1 MILLHDQKIAVMTL
15 PKCATNT
22 LHAAL
27 RRKKWNGETF
37 VGYSTLGTNTYDRHV
52 NIWPHETRR
61 YKKVVTCRNPYNRL
75 VSLYLHFTTREAGHG
90 RPAPS
95 FQEYVQAVMNDDPNL
110 EKWYKWNLSMWTE
123 NVEIDHLLHC
133 ENLQQDLEA
142 TGLAVKNLPFLNKNY
157 RAQRYVDF
165 FNKEGVP
172 DEEMMDLVH
181 DWCDADC
188 QKFGYQHEVHIGGTW
203 N

>member
-27 RRKKWNGETF
+27 RRKKWGGETY
-37 VGYSTLGTNTYDRHV
+37 VGYSTLGANTYDRHV
-52 NIWPHETRR
+52 NIWPHEVRR

-75 VSLYLHFTTREAGHG
+75 VSLYLHYTTREAGLG
-90 RPAPS
+90 NSAPN
-95 FQEYVQAVMNDDPNL
+95 FEDFVNAVVSDDPNL
-110 EKWYKWNLSMWTE
+110 EKWYKWNLSKWTE
-123 NVEIDHLLHC
+123 GLEIEHLLHC
-133 ENLQQDLEA
+133 ENLRDDLS
-142 TGLAVKNLPFLNKNY
+142 TIGLVVRVLPFLNKNY

-165 FNKEGVP
+165 FKKEG
-172 DEEMMDLVH
+172 MMDLVH

-203 N
+203 S